1 MKIDPVIN
9 KTKVLA
15 SEIEN
20 IINQELLIDINVCTC
35 KFEDQLSISKV
46 KLSLQGMTI
55 T

>member
-20 IINQELLIDINVCTC
+20 IINQELLIDINVWTC